1 MITVKLNLYFASNP
15 TSLSLSP
22 KILKIPDDII
32 ITHWVNFVD
41 AKIEFSSI
49 LNRETIIN
57 TDPLLLNDMDSP
69 TRGLFL
75 IF

>member
-15 TSLSLSP
+15 TSLSP

-75 IF
+75 MF